1 MFGELP
7 FQSLKVLLLS
17 FSPFSL
23 NNTCKLELSLVC
35 SRGVRGVA
43 CCSLGHFQHLWYNLA
58 KTITTLHLIFV
69 VTCAVQCNAVYKMQL
84 KLKCF
89 NYQNLTL
96 FTLDQ
101 EYEVKSLCETWL
113 LAAEESEWI
122 CFGFLFWF
130 RFGYG
135 YLIFEKWINDKLGYW
150 QQQNQNLIL

>member
-101 EYEVKSLCETWL
+101 EYEVKSLCETPGTKQKRFTKIQKNKGGFFYFL
-113 LAAEESEWI
+113 HGI
-122 CFGFLFWF
+122 CVSCLCC
-130 RFGYG
+130 
-135 YLIFEKWINDKLGYW
+135 
-150 QQQNQNLIL
+150 